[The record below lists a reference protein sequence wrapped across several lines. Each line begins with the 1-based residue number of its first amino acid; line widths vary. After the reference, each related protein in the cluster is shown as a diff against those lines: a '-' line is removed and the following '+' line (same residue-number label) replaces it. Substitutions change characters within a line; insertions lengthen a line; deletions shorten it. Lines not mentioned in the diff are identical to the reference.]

1 LYFSCIYIFASAIP
15 NQQRN
20 PDNILSFVEPRVV
33 NWYIV
38 TKGKNEE
45 EKRLNA
51 TYIINV
57 ARKLGC
63 SIFLLPKDIVEVN
76 PKMIL
81 ILIGCIMLWSLTQQT
96 SEDAGI
102 SDSENGSV
110 TISLSK
116 KIIDDNT
123 SEACLPLDNGSGR
136 LCGSIGFRSLASEP
150 IHPAELQTLK

>member
-1 LYFSCIYIFASAIP
+1 M
-15 NQQRN
+15 
-20 PDNILSFVEPRVV
+20 
-33 NWYIV
+33 
-38 TKGKNEE
+38 
-45 EKRLNA
+45 NA

-63 SIFLLPKDIVEVN
+63 SVILLHEYIVEVN

-81 ILIGCIMLWSLTQQT
+81 ILIASIMLWSLTKQT
-96 SEDAGI
+96 SEYEGI

-110 TISLSK
+110 TSSFSNLV
-116 KIIDDNT
+116 IDDST
-123 SEACLPLDNGSGR
+123 LEASLPLDNGSGK

>member
-1 LYFSCIYIFASAIP
+1 
-15 NQQRN
+15 
-20 PDNILSFVEPRVV
+20 VEPRVV

-63 SIFLLPKDIVEVN
+63 SVFLLPKDIVEVN

-81 ILIGCIMLWSLTQQT
+81 ILIASIMLWSLTKQT

-110 TISLSK
+110 TSSFSNIV
-116 KIIDDNT
+116 IDDST
-123 SEACLPLDNGSGR
+123 SEASLPLDNGSGR

-150 IHPAELQTLK
+150 IHPGIASNFKITICIHEEGEG

>member
-1 LYFSCIYIFASAIP
+1 M
-15 NQQRN
+15 
-20 PDNILSFVEPRVV
+20 

-38 TKGKNEE
+38 TKGENEE

-57 ARKLGC
+57 ERKLRC
-63 SIFLLPKDIVEVN
+63 PFFLLPEEIVEVN

-81 ILIGCIMLWSLTQQT
+81 ILIASIMLWSLTKQT
-96 SEDAGI
+96 SEDARI

-110 TISLSK
+110 TSIFSN
-116 KIIDDNT
+116 IVIDGST
-123 SEACLPLDNGSGR
+123 SEASLPLDNGSAW
-136 LCGSIGFRSLASEP
+136 LCGSIGFISLASEP